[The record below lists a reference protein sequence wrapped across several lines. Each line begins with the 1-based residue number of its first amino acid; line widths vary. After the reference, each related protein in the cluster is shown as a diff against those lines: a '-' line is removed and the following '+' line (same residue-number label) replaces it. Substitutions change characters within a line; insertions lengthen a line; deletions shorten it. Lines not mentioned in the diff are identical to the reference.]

1 MPFSKKKLQKSIS
14 DYLRLNYACQMKCPR
29 CGKENAAIPVSYTVC
44 LQCILAEKDQKEGT
58 KTIRYNQHLEDDIQE
73 AFFSAARVAFPK
85 LGKLLF
91 AVPNGGKRDKKEAI
105 RLQRQGVVPG
115 VSDILCLIPN
125 EKYSYL
131 CLETK
136 TSTNNQS
143 DHQTSFEI
151 QSVMAGG
158 LYKVF
163 RSAAEG
169 IEILKEYL
177 KSTEYK

>member
-1 MPFSKKKLQKSIS
+1 MLFSKKKLQKSIS
-14 DYLRLNYACQMKCPR
+14 DYLRLNHVYQMKCPR

-58 KTIRYNQHLEDDIQE
+58 KSIRYNQHLEDDIQE
-73 AFFSAARVAFPK
+73 AFFRAARIAYPK
-85 LGKLLF
+85 LRKLLF

-105 RLQRQGVVPG
+105 RFQRQGVVPG
-115 VSDILCLIPN
+115 VSDIICLVPN

-136 TSTNNQS
+136 TETNSQS
-143 DHQTSFEI
+143 DHQIEFEL
-151 QSVMAGG
+151 QANKAGG

-177 KSTEYK
+177 KFTEYK